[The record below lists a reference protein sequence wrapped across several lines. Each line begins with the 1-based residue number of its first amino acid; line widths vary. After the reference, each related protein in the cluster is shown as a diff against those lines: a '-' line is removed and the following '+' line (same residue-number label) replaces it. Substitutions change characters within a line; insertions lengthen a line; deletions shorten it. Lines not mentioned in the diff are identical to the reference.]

1 MSSAPHTL
9 EGVSGSSETLHDLSL
24 ARGTLNR
31 DGLRRR
37 DPDLLYLRLKD
48 PMTRVVELVGGRAQV
63 IESDRGCALL
73 LRSPEDRDSHRLAV
87 FLGHDDQGTAYVGV
101 VGEAAEV
108 QDDQGTAGTAPWR
121 TLREVG
127 VLLSDRDAGLFV
139 TVQGLANWHASH
151 THCPMCGATTEPDQA
166 GWIRRCTQDRS
177 EHYPRTDPAVIMA
190 VTDAADRL
198 LLARSPL
205 WPQGRL
211 SVLAGFVEPGESLE
225 AAVAREVFEEVGLVV
240 GQVRYLGNQPW
251 PFPSSLMV
259 GFTARA
265 VGVTLHLDREE
276 IVQAVW
282 VSRQDLREMVLAG
295 TFGLSP
301 TVSIA
306 RRMIERWYGG
316 PIDQSAGHSL
326 PEGQRRLPGT
336 DNAGFPVRTTRVHR
350 EG

>member
-37 DPDLLYLRLKD
+37 DPDLLPFLLKD
-48 PMTRVVELVGGRAQV
+48 PLTRVVELVGGRAQV
-63 IESDRGCALL
+63 VESGHDCALL
-73 LRSPEDRDSHRLAV
+73 LRSPRERDSHRLAV
-87 FLGHDDQGTAYVGV
+87 FLGQDSQGTAYVGV
-101 VGEAAEV
+101 VGAADGE
-108 QDDQGTAGTAPWR
+108 QDDQDAAGKAAWR

-139 TVQGLANWHASH
+139 TVLGLANWHASH

-166 GWIRRCTQDRS
+166 GWIRRCTRDGS

-190 VTDAADRL
+190 VTDPADRL
-198 LLARSPL
+198 LLARSPH
-205 WPQGRL
+205 WPLGRL

-265 VGVTLHLDREE
+265 VDVALHLDEEE

-282 VSRQDLREMVLAG
+282 VSREDLREMVLAG
-295 TFGLSP
+295 TFVLSP
-301 TVSIA
+301 SVSIA

-316 PIDQSAGHSL
+316 PIDQ
-326 PEGQRRLPGT
+326 
-336 DNAGFPVRTTRVHR
+336 NAGITA
-350 EG
+350 

>member
-1 MSSAPHTL
+1 
-9 EGVSGSSETLHDLSL
+9 
-24 ARGTLNR
+24 
-31 DGLRRR
+31 
-37 DPDLLYLRLKD
+37 LLLKD
-48 PMTRVVELVGGRAQV
+48 PLTRVVQLVEGRAQV
-63 IESDRGCALL
+63 VESDRASALL
-73 LRSPEDRDSHRLAV
+73 LRSPDERDSHRLAV
-87 FLGHDDQGTAYVGV
+87 FLGHDTEGTAYVGV
-101 VGEAAEV
+101 VGGAGEA
-108 QDDQGTAGTAPWR
+108 QDDQEAADTAPWR

-127 VLLSDRDAGLFV
+127 ALLSDRDAGLFV

-151 THCPMCGATTEPDQA
+151 THCPLCGAMTEPDQA

-198 LLARSPL
+198 LLARSPH

-225 AAVAREVFEEVGLVV
+225 AAVAREVFEEVGLIVA
-240 GQVRYLGNQPW
+240 QVRYLGNQPW

-265 VGVTLHLDREE
+265 ADVTLHLDQEE
-276 IVQAVW
+276 IAQAVW
-282 VSRQDLREMVLAG
+282 VSREDLREMVLAG

-316 PIDQSAGHSL
+316 PIDQGAGHSFS
-326 PEGQRRLPGT
+326 GGT
-336 DNAGFPVRTTRVHR
+336 TQV
-350 EG
+350 